1 MSTATSATTS
11 SGAPAVASPNAES
24 ALPSVARMPER
35 IPGERPTTGVPFA
48 RLIGVELRK
57 MFNTRAGR
65 WLLIAIGAIIAT
77 ALVIMFFNESG
88 HHRFEDYL
96 SATTTPSAILLPI
109 AGILAVTSEWSQR
122 TGLVTFALEPRRGRV
137 TWAKFLAAMLVGVA
151 AIVLSLALAAVAHQG
166 AITIQGYGGDWALDN
181 NTLLGAVLFVLLGV
195 AQGVGFGMLL
205 RNTPAAVVLYFV
217 LPTAWAILGNMVSWL
232 ESAAEWL
239 DLNRTMNALF
249 TVESMTGEQWAQLG
263 TSVGLW
269 VALPVAVGMWLL
281 HRAEVK

>member
-11 SGAPAVASPNAES
+11 SGPSAVASPNAES

-137 TWAKFLAAMLVGVA
+137 TWAKFLAAIL
-151 AIVLSLALAAVAHQG
+151 LSLALAAVAHQG